1 MPESQRIALLQRGM
15 RRPSVHEQ
23 YVCTVALEHEDGT
36 VEPPDRTNPSGPA
49 GIATPAGLLPFV
61 TAPHLRPL
69 PSTGITRRPQYYYGP
84 LRHPA
89 DPACPSRGSG
99 CCVHNIE
106 QSFPCCCFLHLPH
119 VPTPI
124 PRRKRF
130 GACVAHFP
138 IRHRP
143 SPFPRRVG
151 FRIAR
156 FEACTAFTM
165 FRPVM
170 VAEPPKAAL
179 RHQSASVCIVTSAN
193 RPGCYQ
199 RERQLC
205 RYRHSCRFRLS

>member
-1 MPESQRIALLQRGM
+1 MPESQRIAVLQRGM

-36 VEPPDRTNPSGPA
+36 VELPDRTNPSGPA
-49 GIATPAGLLPFV
+49 GIATPAGFLPFV

-106 QSFPCCCFLHLPH
+106 QGFPCCCFLHLPY

-124 PRRKRF
+124 TP
-130 GACVAHFP
+130 
-138 IRHRP
+138 
-143 SPFPRRVG
+143 
-151 FRIAR
+151 
-156 FEACTAFTM
+156 
-165 FRPVM
+165 
-170 VAEPPKAAL
+170 AET
-179 RHQSASVCIVTSAN
+179 VWC
-193 RPGCYQ
+193 
-199 RERQLC
+199 LC
-205 RYRHSCRFRLS
+205 RSLPNPSSAFPFSTEGRLPHCAFRGLHSVHNVPARYGR